1 MEEINIKDFFNYLKH
16 YIMAFVVMAAL
27 FVGGI
32 ATYDVMF
39 KKPVYQAQTTIVIA
53 KSDNSTNAA
62 ATLNDVNASQKLATT
77 YGEIAKS
84 ELVLNKVID
93 NLDLSVSV
101 KDLSRNL
108 TVKPV
113 EDTSILSVTVKDLDA
128 GQAARIANEIA
139 DVFSEEVAKI
149 YKLENVSQLSIAKVP
164 ETPANNTLTR
174 DVILAFFGG
183 IAVVAGFAFLRFYLD
198 DAVKNTDEVEKIY
211 GLPMTGRIS
220 KSDMK
225 PVKKGAVMSELVV
238 EKYPKAIVSENIK
251 SLRTNLQF
259 TAIDNNLKT
268 ILVTSTNAGEGK
280 SFVSANL
287 AISFAQA
294 EKKVLLID
302 CDLRKGRVHRL
313 FDVPNTDGLSNLL
326 TDELENIPRY
336 IHSTNINNLDIITC
350 GTYPPNPSELLASR
364 KNKRLLTS
372 LRHRYDIIIF
382 DGAPIGGLAD
392 SVILSSLMD
401 ETIIVVRDGSTSKH
415 DLMTAKNELEKVGA
429 KVAGIVFNMV
439 NRKSSKYYN
448 NYYYYGDAGHGHAG
462 HGHKK

>member
-1 MEEINIKDFFNYLKH
+1 MEEINIKDFFSYLKH
-16 YIMAFVVMAAL
+16 YIFAFIVMIILA
-27 FVGGI
+27 VGGVV
-32 ATYDVMF
+32 AYDF
-39 KKPVYQAQTTIVIA
+39 LIKKPVYQANTTIVIA
-53 KSDNSTNAA
+53 KSDNTTNSAS
-62 ATLNDVNASQKLATT
+62 TLNDVNASQKLATT

-84 ELVLNKVID
+84 ELVLNQVID
-93 NLDLSVSV
+93 NLDLSINV

-149 YKLENVSQLSIAKVP
+149 YKLDNVSQLSIAKVP
-164 ETPANNTLTR
+164 STPANNTLIR
-174 DVILAFFGG
+174 DVILAF
-183 IAVVAGFAFLRFYLD
+183 AVAVAAVGGFAFLRFYLD
-198 DAVKNTDEVEKIY
+198 DTVKNTDETEKNY
-211 GLPMTGRIS
+211 GLIRTGLICRNNM
-220 KSDMK
+220 KSEK
-225 PVKKGAVMSELVV
+225 RGETLSELVV
-238 EKYPKAIVSENIK
+238 EKYPKSIVSENIK

-268 ILVTSTNAGEGK
+268 ILVTSTNASEGK

-294 EKKVLLID
+294 EKKVLLVD

-313 FDVPNTDGLSNLL
+313 FDVPNIDGLSNIL
-326 TDELENIPRY
+326 TDDLENLQHY
-336 IHSTNINNLDIITC
+336 IRNTGIENLDIITC

-401 ETIIVVRDGSTSKH
+401 ETLIVVKDGATSKN
-415 DLMTAKNELEKVGA
+415 DLMNAKNELSKVGA
-429 KVAGIVFNMV
+429 KVAGVVFNMV
-439 NRKSSKYYN
+439 NRNASKYYN
-448 NYYYYGDAGHGHAG
+448 NYYYYGDQP
-462 HGHKK
+462 HKK

>member
-1 MEEINIKDFFNYLKH
+1 MEEINIKDFFIYLKR
-16 YIMAFVVMAAL
+16 YILAFVLVIAA

-32 ATYDVMF
+32 TVYDTMF

-53 KSDNSTNAA
+53 KSDNTSNSAS
-62 ATLNDVNASQKLATT
+62 TLNDVNVSQKLTTT

-84 ELVLNKVID
+84 ELVLNQVID
-93 NLDLSVSV
+93 NLGLEMGV
-101 KDLSRNL
+101 KELGKNL

-113 EDTSILSVTVKDLDA
+113 EDTSILSVSVRDLNA
-128 GQAARIANEIA
+128 WQSARIANEIA

-149 YKLENVSQLSIAKVP
+149 YKLDNVSQLSVAKVP
-164 ETPANNTLTR
+164 ENPANNTLTR
-174 DVILAFFGG
+174 DVILAVA
-183 IAVVAGFAFLRFYLD
+183 IAAALVGGFAFLRFYLD
-198 DAVKNTDEVEKIY
+198 DTVKHGDEVEKIY
-211 GLPMTGRIS
+211 GLPKTGRIC

-225 PVKKGAVMSELVV
+225 AGKKGETISELVV

-259 TAIDNNLKT
+259 TAIDKNLKT
-268 ILVTSTNAGEGK
+268 ILVTSTNASEGK

-294 EKKVLLID
+294 EKKVLLVD

-326 TDELENIPRY
+326 TDDLENVAHY
-336 IHSTNINNLDIITC
+336 IHNTGVDNLDIITC

-364 KNKRLLTS
+364 KMKKLLTS

-401 ETIIVVRDGSTSKH
+401 EAIIVVKDGNTSKT
-415 DLMTAKNELEKVGA
+415 DLMAAKLELEKVGA

-448 NYYYYGDAGHGHAG
+448 YYYGHGYG
-462 HGHKK
+462 YGEDKTSKK

>member
-1 MEEINIKDFFNYLKH
+1 MEEINIKDFFIYLKH
-16 YIMAFVVMAAL
+16 YILAFILMIAL
-27 FVGGI
+27 CVGGI
-32 ATYDVMF
+32 VTYDLAI

-53 KSDNSTNAA
+53 KSDDSANAA
-62 ATLNDVNASQKLATT
+62 STLNDVNVSQKLTTT

-84 ELVLNKVID
+84 ELVLNQVVD
-93 NLDLSVSV
+93 NLNLNTNAKS
-101 KDLSRNL
+101 LGGNL

-113 EDTSILSVTVKDLDA
+113 ENTSILSVSVKDPNA
-128 GQAARIANEIA
+128 WQAARIANEIA

-149 YKLENVSQLSIAKVP
+149 YKLDNVSQLSVAKVP
-164 ETPANNTLTR
+164 ENPANNTLTR
-174 DVILAFFGG
+174 DVILAVV
-183 IAVVAGFAFLRFYLD
+183 IAIALVGGFAFLRFYLD
-198 DAVKNTDEVEKIY
+198 DTVKHGDEVEKIY
-211 GLPMTGRIS
+211 GLPKTGRIC

-225 PVKKGAVMSELVV
+225 TGKKGEVVSELVV
-238 EKYPKAIVSENIK
+238 EKYPKSIVSENIK

-259 TAIDNNLKT
+259 TAIDKNLKT
-268 ILVTSTNAGEGK
+268 ILVTSTNASEGK

-294 EKKVLLID
+294 EKKVLLVD

-326 TDELENIPRY
+326 TDDLENLNHY
-336 IHSTNINNLDIITC
+336 IHNTGVDNLDIITC
-350 GTYPPNPSELLASR
+350 GTYPPNPSELLASK

-401 ETIIVVRDGSTSKH
+401 ETIIVVKDGNTSKS
-415 DLMTAKNELEKVGA
+415 DLMATKGELEKVGA

-439 NRKSSKYYN
+439 NRKSSKYYS
-448 NYYYYGDAGHGHAG
+448 YYYGHGYG
-462 HGHKK
+462 YGEDKTPKK

>member
-1 MEEINIKDFFNYLKH
+1 MEEINIKDFFSYLKH
-16 YIMAFVVMAAL
+16 YIIAFILVIALAVTGIVV
-27 FVGGI
+27 
-32 ATYDVMF
+32 YDTMF
-39 KKPVYQAQTTIVIA
+39 KKPVYQANTTIVIA
-53 KSDNSTNAA
+53 KSDTSNNSAS
-62 ATLNDVNASQKLATT
+62 TLNDVNASQKLATT

-84 ELVLNKVID
+84 ELVLNRVVS
-93 NLDLSVSV
+93 NLNLPITSKELS
-101 KDLSRNL
+101 KNL

-128 GQAARIANEIA
+128 WQASSIANEIA
-139 DVFSEEVAKI
+139 DVFSKEVSKI
-149 YKLENVSQLSIAKVP
+149 YKLDNVSQLSIAKVP
-164 ETPANNTLTR
+164 DAPSNNTLTR
-174 DVILAFFGG
+174 DVILAV
-183 IAVVAGFAFLRFYLD
+183 AVAVAAVGGFAFLRFYLD
-198 DAVKNTDEVEKIY
+198 DSVKHGDEVEKIY

-225 PVKKGAVMSELVV
+225 PTKKGAPVSELVV

-268 ILVTSTNAGEGK
+268 ILVTSTNASEGK

-326 TDELENIPRY
+326 TDELDNIPHY
-336 IHSTNINNLDIITC
+336 IHSTGVNNLDIITC
-350 GTYPPNPSELLASR
+350 GTYPPNPSELLASK
-364 KNKRLLTS
+364 KNKRLLAS

-401 ETIIVVRDGSTSKH
+401 ETIIVVKDGCTSKN
-415 DLMTAKNELEKVGA
+415 DLMNAKNELQKVGA
-429 KVAGIVFNMV
+429 KVAGVVFNMV
-439 NRKSSKYYN
+439 NRRSSKYYYN
-448 NYYYYGDAGHGHAG
+448 SYYYGEQPGTHH
-462 HGHKK
+462 HHKK